1 MFINGLISF
10 FIFFCASDI
19 VLKESPTA
27 LDDSMKKNKRKALGQ
42 HFLMKRNILKKI
54 VNVIDPQPED
64 LIIEIGAGKG
74 ALTFPLAKKGSR
86 VIAIERDSSLVP
98 YLRKQFFPNL
108 ITLESD
114 VLQVNF
120 KDLVQKK
127 RAKIVGNLPYAI
139 SSPLLFKVL
148 RDKDLF
154 SACIF
159 LLQKEVAQRLCAHPG
174 TKKYAPISI
183 LFQNYFVTCLHF
195 HVPSS
200 SFYPVPQVESALVSL
215 KRRVQP
221 CFSISNQERFHTFL
235 KGAFRSRRK
244 KLKNNLKNLHFLE
257 FDIRETLKICRID
270 EGLRPEQVSL
280 SQFVALFE
288 ALHPDNVL

>member
-1 MFINGLISF
+1 M
-10 FIFFCASDI
+10 
-19 VLKESPTA
+19 ESSIA

-42 HFLMKRNILKKI
+42 HFLIKRNILKKI
-54 VNVIDPQPED
+54 VKVIDPQPED

-98 YLRKQFFPNL
+98 FLKKHVFPNL
-108 ITLESD
+108 EILECD

-127 RAKIVGNLPYAI
+127 KAKIVGNLPYAI
-139 SSPLLFKVL
+139 SSPLLFKVFK
-148 RDKDLF
+148 DKDLF
-154 SACIF
+154 SACTF

-183 LFQNYFVTCLHF
+183 LFQNYFVTRIHF

-200 SFYPVPQVESALVSL
+200 SFSPAPRVESALVSL
-215 KRRVQP
+215 KRRHHP
-221 CFSISNQERFHTFL
+221 CYSLSDQERFHQFL
-235 KGAFRSRRK
+235 KGTFRSRRK
-244 KLKNNLKNLHFLE
+244 KLLNNLKNLHFPDS
-257 FDIRETLKICRID
+257 DIRKALNICGID
-270 EGLRPEQVSL
+270 EGQRPEQVSL